1 MANNLMDYLPDYYDG
16 VYEMEAIMHAQS
28 GVLDEMDDRQ
38 MRTLLNE
45 FVIQTDLRGISVFED
60 QIGVIPEPGD
70 TLQDRQNWVLM
81 RLLPPHPITLR
92 YLRELFKTLNIPA
105 EVSVFHPKR
114 EVIVEANQGKIT
126 NKQIDNVKYI
136 LNVYLP
142 ANMIY
147 QIQIKLPDAKI
158 SDHLKIGIG
167 NMLGAHLIAPVK
179 PDYIEQITNTK
190 SAISNEANCG
200 IGQWYKVDAL
210 VLANTAQF
218 ENKEVI

>member
-16 VYEMEAIMHAQS
+16 VYEMEAIMHAQG

-45 FVIQTDLRGISVFED
+45 FVIQTDLRGIAVFED

-70 TLQDRQNWVLM
+70 SLEDRQNRVLM
-81 RLLPPHPITLR
+81 RLLPPRPITIR
-92 YLRELFKTLNIPA
+92 YLRELFKTLKIPA
-105 EVSVFHPKR
+105 EVYVIRPRR
-114 EVIVEANQGKIT
+114 EAVVEANKGEIT

-158 SDHLKIGIG
+158 SDQLKIGIG
-167 NMLGAHLIAPVK
+167 TMLGAHLIASVD
-179 PDYIEQITNTK
+179 PDYIDQITNTK

-210 VLANTAQF
+210 VLADMMQY
-218 ENKEVI
+218 ENKGK

>member
-16 VYEMEAIMHAQS
+16 VYEMEAIMHAQG
-28 GVLDEMDDRQ
+28 GVLDEVDDRQ

-45 FVIQTDLRGISVFED
+45 FVIKTDIRGISVFED

-70 TLQDRQNWVLM
+70 TLQDRQNRVLM

-92 YLRELFKTLNIPA
+92 YLRELFKTLKIPA
-105 EVSVFHPKR
+105 EVSVFRPKR
-114 EVIVEANQGKIT
+114 EAIVEANKGEIS

-158 SDHLKIGIG
+158 SDQLKIGIG
-167 NMLGAHLIAPVK
+167 ILAGAHLMAPANH
-179 PDYIEQITNTK
+179 DYIDQITNTK
-190 SAISNEANCG
+190 SEISNKAIYG

-210 VLANTAQF
+210 VLADMTQY
-218 ENKEVI
+218 ENKGK

>member
-16 VYEMEAIMHAQS
+16 VYEMEAIMHAQG
-28 GVLDEMDDRQ
+28 GVLNEMDDRQ

-70 TLQDRQNWVLM
+70 SLEDRQNRVLM

-92 YLRELFKTLNIPA
+92 YLREVFKTLKIPA
-105 EVSVFHPKR
+105 EVSVFRPKR
-114 EVIVEANQGKIT
+114 EAIVEANKGEIT

-158 SDHLKIGIG
+158 SDQLKIGVGI
-167 NMLGAHLIAPVK
+167 LAGAHLIAPVNS
-179 PDYIEQITNTK
+179 DYIDQITNTK
-190 SAISNEANCG
+190 SEIRNGATYG

-210 VLANTAQF
+210 VLADMTQY
-218 ENKEVI
+218 ENKGK

>member
-16 VYEMEAIMHAQS
+16 VYEMEAIMHAQG

-45 FVIQTDLRGISVFED
+45 FVIQTDLRGIAVFED

-70 TLQDRQNWVLM
+70 TLQDRQNRVLM
-81 RLLPPHPITLR
+81 RLLPPRPITIR
-92 YLRELFKTLNIPA
+92 YLRELFKTLKIPA
-105 EVSVFHPKR
+105 EVSVFRPRR
-114 EVIVEANQGKIT
+114 EAVVEANKGEIT
-126 NKQIDNVKYI
+126 NKQIDNVKYV

-147 QIQIKLPDAKI
+147 QIQIKLPDVKI
-158 SDHLKIGIG
+158 SDQLKIGIG
-167 NMLGAHLIAPVK
+167 TMLGAHLIAPVNS
-179 PDYIEQITNTK
+179 DYIDQITNTK
-190 SAISNEANCG
+190 SEIRNGATYG

-210 VLANTAQF
+210 VLADMTQY
-218 ENKEVI
+218 ENKGK

>member
-1 MANNLMDYLPDYYDG
+1 MDYLPDYYDS
-16 VYEMEAIMHAQS
+16 VYEMKAIMHAQG

-70 TLQDRQNWVLM
+70 SLEDRQNRVLM
-81 RLLPPHPITLR
+81 RLLPPRPITIR
-92 YLRELFKTLNIPA
+92 YLRELFKTLKIPA
-105 EVSVFHPKR
+105 EVSVFRPRR
-114 EVIVEANQGKIT
+114 EAVVEANKGEIT

-158 SDHLKIGIG
+158 SDQLKIGIG
-167 NMLGAHLIAPVK
+167 TMLGAHLIAPVNS
-179 PDYIEQITNTK
+179 DYIDQITNTK
-190 SAISNEANCG
+190 SDISNETNCG

-218 ENKEVI
+218 ESKGK

>member
-1 MANNLMDYLPDYYDG
+1 MDYLPDYYDG
-16 VYEMEAIMHAQS
+16 VYEMEAIMHAQG

-38 MRTLLNE
+38 LRTLLNE
-45 FVIQTDLRGISVFED
+45 FVIKTDIHGISVFED

-70 TLQDRQNWVLM
+70 TLQDRQNRVLM

-92 YLRELFKTLNIPA
+92 YLREVFKTLKIPA
-105 EVSVFHPKR
+105 EVSVFRPKR
-114 EVIVEANQGKIT
+114 EAIVEANQGKIG

-158 SDHLKIGIG
+158 SDDLKISIG
-167 NMLGAHLIAPVK
+167 NMLGVHLIAPVN
-179 PDYIEQITNTK
+179 PDYIDQITNTK
-190 SAISNEANCG
+190 SEIRNGATYG
-200 IGQWYKVDAL
+200 TGQWYKIDAL
-210 VLANTAQF
+210 VLADMTQY
-218 ENKEVI
+218 ENKGK

>member
-16 VYEMEAIMHAQS
+16 VYEMEAIMHAQG

-70 TLQDRQNWVLM
+70 TLQDRQNRVLM
-81 RLLPPHPITLR
+81 RLLPPRPITIR
-92 YLRELFKTLNIPA
+92 YLRELFKTLKIPA
-105 EVSVFHPKR
+105 EVSVFRPKR
-114 EVIVEANQGKIT
+114 EAIVEASQGDIT

-158 SDHLKIGIG
+158 SDQLKIGIG
-167 NMLGAHLIAPVK
+167 TMLGAHLIAPVN
-179 PDYIEQITNTK
+179 PGDIDQITNTK
-190 SAISNEANCG
+190 SDISNEANCG

-210 VLANTAQF
+210 VLADMTQY
-218 ENKEVI
+218 ESKGK

>member
-16 VYEMEAIMHAQS
+16 VYEMEAIMHAQG

-45 FVIQTDLRGISVFED
+45 FVIKTDIRGISVFED

-70 TLQDRQNWVLM
+70 TLQDRQNRVLM
-81 RLLPPHPITLR
+81 RLLPPRPITIR
-92 YLRELFKTLNIPA
+92 YLRELFKTLKIPA
-105 EVSVFHPKR
+105 EVSIFRPKR
-114 EVIVEANQGKIT
+114 EAVVEANKGEISD
-126 NKQIDNVKYI
+126 KQINNVKYI

-158 SDHLKIGIG
+158 FDQLKIGIG
-167 NMLGAHLIAPVK
+167 NMLGAHLIAPVNS
-179 PDYIEQITNTK
+179 DYIDQITNTK
-190 SAISNEANCG
+190 SETSNKAIYG
-200 IGQWYKVDAL
+200 IGAWYKIDVL

-218 ENKEVI
+218 ESKGK

>member
-16 VYEMEAIMHAQS
+16 VYEMQAIMHAQG
-28 GVLDEMDDRQ
+28 GVLDEMGDRQ

-45 FVIQTDLRGISVFED
+45 FVTKTDIRGISVFED

-70 TLQDRQNWVLM
+70 SLEDRQNRVLM
-81 RLLPPHPITLR
+81 RLLPPHPITIR
-92 YLRELFKTLNIPA
+92 YLRELFKTLKMPA
-105 EVSVFHPKR
+105 EVYVIRPRR
-114 EVIVEANQGKIT
+114 EAVVEANKGEIT

-158 SDHLKIGIG
+158 TDQLKIGIG
-167 NMLGAHLIAPVK
+167 ILAGVHLAAPVN
-179 PDYIEQITNTK
+179 PDDIDQITNTK
-190 SAISNEANCG
+190 SDISNETNCG

-210 VLANTAQF
+210 VLADMTQY
-218 ENKEVI
+218 ENKGK